1 MTAVKI
7 GAPGL
12 IGSLRERFMKLLKVL
27 ITRVNLWLLIRS
39 KGRLGNSFL
48 GKPVLLLH
56 TVGHKSGQQRMTPLF
71 YLAEGDRIIL
81 VASNA
86 GTVKDPAWFGNIKV
100 NPEVS
105 MQIRGQYREMRG
117 HSASEQEFEYYW
129 PRVVEMFP
137 TWGEIQ
143 EMSLRKFPI
152 AVFEPR

>member
-1 MTAVKI
+1 MVAVKI

-12 IGSLRERFMKLLKVL
+12 IGSLRERFMILLKVL

-56 TVGHKSGQQRMTPLF
+56 TIGHKSGQPRMTPLF
-71 YLAEGDRIIL
+71 YLADGDRIIL

-105 MQIRGQYREMRG
+105 MQIRGRYREMRG
-117 HSASEQEFEYYW
+117 HPASEQEFEHYW